1 MAIIIGIILALA
13 IPIIGDTIYV
23 FILYRRRFIVNKPSD
38 IVTFS
43 LSKKA
48 EAKYTEELQR
58 ITRKVNGWLYT
69 MIFYTSIY
77 IAVGTWAI
85 TFPLLCFFS
94 TSQVVLISICSIAA
108 TVASSIMMFLTPKE
122 QSQISGCAW
131 KESSSYMSDFN
142 IHLPS
147 FKDEDELRTAL
158 SRLQNDVS
166 EVSKKTRI

>member
-1 MAIIIGIILALA
+1 MTITIGIILTLL

-23 FILYRRRFIVNKPSD
+23 VILHRRKFITNKLSD
-38 IVTFS
+38 VVQFH

-58 ITRKVNGWLYT
+58 ITRKVNGWLYV

-77 IAVGTWAI
+77 IAVGAWAI
-85 TFPLLCFFS
+85 IFPLLCFFS
-94 TSQVVLISICSIAA
+94 TSQTELISICSIVA

-131 KESSSYMSDFN
+131 KDSSFYMSDFN
-142 IHLPS
+142 IQLPS
-147 FKDEDELRTAL
+147 FKTEHEFRIAL
-158 SRLQNDVS
+158 SVLQENVS
-166 EVSKKTRI
+166 EVSKRTKI

>member
-94 TSQVVLISICSIAA
+94 TSQVVL
-108 TVASSIMMFLTPKE
+108 MTPKE